1 MSSKSNI
8 DELFRD
14 GLSNPTPH
22 AFNENAWD
30 SMNAMLNERDKFSWM
45 SLGKLASAALFLSTV
60 LIGSNIPD
68 AQLIASS
75 GKSIQD
81 TEASYTQTSSENSGQ
96 LKIAESRSLES
107 KNSLNKSANI
117 RTNQELKINNINKVL
132 LAVAGNDRQALP
144 VEVVEVNN
152 SSFESKT
159 GDVVPANQPNEF
171 YSKYNEVNIVKIEAS
186 ALDPLKVDFAES
198 GFDPVDK
205 SSMPKRNIQSISV
218 FGGITLENGL
228 GSTGQLSANN
238 FLYTAG
244 FYYNIETTQNIS
256 ISTGL
261 GYRSKSGKG
270 IELIRTQTEYGFG
283 KTETTETL
291 ALNRL
296 HYIDLPVELR
306 YDIKGQHSVFAG
318 ASLSYLA
325 GVKSALTTTHE
336 ESLQSS
342 TNSTENTWNYQ
353 DGLNKLDAG
362 VRLGYDYKLNQ
373 NLSIGGMVQYGLMD
387 ITSNE
392 TFEVQD
398 NSNNMEVR
406 VTLKYTPFRF

>member
-1 MSSKSNI
+1 
-8 DELFRD
+8 
-14 GLSNPTPH
+14 
-22 AFNENAWD
+22 
-30 SMNAMLNERDKFSWM
+30 
-45 SLGKLASAALFLSTV
+45 
-60 LIGSNIPD
+60 
-68 AQLIASS
+68 
-75 GKSIQD
+75 
-81 TEASYTQTSSENSGQ
+81 
-96 LKIAESRSLES
+96 
-107 KNSLNKSANI
+107 
-117 RTNQELKINNINKVL
+117 
-132 LAVAGNDRQALP
+132 
-144 VEVVEVNN
+144 
-152 SSFESKT
+152 
-159 GDVVPANQPNEF
+159 
-171 YSKYNEVNIVKIEAS
+171 
-186 ALDPLKVDFAES
+186 
-198 GFDPVDK
+198 
-205 SSMPKRNIQSISV
+205 
-218 FGGITLENGL
+218 
-228 GSTGQLSANN
+228 
-238 FLYTAG
+238 
-244 FYYNIETTQNIS
+244 
-256 ISTGL
+256 L

>member
-22 AFNENAWD
+22 AFNEDAWD

-117 RTNQELKINNINKVL
+117 RTNQEPKINNTNKAL

-244 FYYNIETTQNIS
+244 FYYNIEATQNI
-256 ISTGL
+256 
-261 GYRSKSGKG
+261 
-270 IELIRTQTEYGFG
+270 YGFG

-373 NLSIGGMVQYGLMD
+373 NLSIGGMVQYGLID